1 MIKFILLILNLI
13 LFASIAQSNAQI
25 IEDKAYM
32 ICKYSST
39 SVRDTL
45 NRQKTANSLNVVD
58 EVVVLEIGK
67 VSSYFYSIN
76 HQNYEK
82 NIADFRK
89 NHFGEKIPSGDALKA
104 IMTKGTPLMIHKNY
118 HSNKTTSIDKIASN
132 YYTFEEESPS
142 FDWIIQADT
151 MKILDQVCQK
161 ATCQFRG
168 RNYEAWFSQEINVSE
183 GPWKFNGLPG
193 LILKIKDSKNDY
205 IFEAIEIKKVDSEI
219 VAGNSIAQKVSKEK
233 FLSIYKYYLI
243 DPMMGVNIK
252 DINPNMP
259 KEFYDKLGKAK
270 LPYNPIELT
279 DK

>member
-1 MIKFILLILNLI
+1 MKLNKAF
-13 LFASIAQSNAQI
+13 LFCPIFLFCIVQSNAQVV
-25 IEDKAYM
+25 EDKAYM
-32 ICKYSST
+32 VCKYAT
-39 SVRDTL
+39 TTVRDTL
-45 NRQKTANSLNVVD
+45 NRQKIANRLNIVD

-82 NIADFRK
+82 NTADFRK
-89 NHFGEKIPSGDALKA
+89 NHLGEKISPGDAMNA
-104 IMTKGTPLMIHKNY
+104 IMTMGTPLKIHKNY
-118 HSNKTTSIDKIASN
+118 NTNKTTTIDKIARD
-132 YYTFEEESPS
+132 YYTFEVETPT
-142 FDWIIQADT
+142 FNWAIHADT
-151 MKILDQVCQK
+151 MKILNQICQK
-161 ATCQFRG
+161 ATCQFKG
-168 RNYEAWFSQEINVSE
+168 RSYEAWFAQEINVSE

-193 LILKIKDSKNDY
+193 LILKIKDSRNDY
-205 IFEAIEIKKVDSEI
+205 VFEAIEIKKVDSEI

-259 KEFYDKLGKAK
+259 KEFYEKLGKAK

-279 DK
+279 EK